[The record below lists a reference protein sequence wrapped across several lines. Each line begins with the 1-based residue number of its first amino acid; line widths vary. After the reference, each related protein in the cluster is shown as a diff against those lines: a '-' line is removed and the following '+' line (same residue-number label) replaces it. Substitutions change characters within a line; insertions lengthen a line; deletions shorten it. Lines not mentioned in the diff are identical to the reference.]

1 MFAAG
6 FAESGI
12 SDLNDAYPSTRSTST
27 SFYEYEPDSDLE
39 DEGEDEQMAGNA
51 PGDSIGRLAYGDPF
65 SIKLP
70 ESDQSEVRLPCC
82 YPTLQVIVARLC

>member
-12 SDLNDAYPSTRSTST
+12 SDLNDTYPSTRSTRT

-39 DEGEDEQMAGNA
+39 DEVEDEQVAGNA
-51 PGDSIGRLAYGDPF
+51 PDDSIGRVVGGDPL

-70 ESDQSEVRLPCC
+70 EPDQSEVRLSCC
-82 YPTLQVIVARLC
+82 YPTLQVIVVRLC

>member
-39 DEGEDEQMAGNA
+39 DEGEDEQVAGNV
-51 PGDSIGRLAYGDPF
+51 PGDSTGRVAGGDPL

-70 ESDQSEVRLPCC
+70 EPDQSEVRLPYC
-82 YPTLQVIVARLC
+82 YPRLKS